1 MKIIKAILILCLC
14 SAAGMLAGA
23 VKTMGTDKFTV
34 YYHTG
39 MEDEALHA
47 LQVIQYYRPRLEQL
61 TGNTYPHAAIKLE
74 DMGNLV
80 NGFASPTGNLI
91 GLYMYPPTNDELS
104 FGEDWFQIVAPHE
117 YIHQLQLSHESGLP
131 AILRTLFGNIFYV
144 QTFQPMWMT
153 EGITVYGE
161 SQLSKNSGR
170 MNSAYYSALIS
181 ALAREDKLPS
191 PTKASYY
198 SSDTPL
204 AHYYVFGG
212 SFHRYLAETYGED
225 KFAAMYRDNSSRIEA
240 YSNMISPSVA
250 LDPAFK
256 NAYGLPLQS
265 LWSNWQAEEKARL
278 KEIERTQITEDGWNK
293 ADLSYHGNALYYT
306 QSLQEKTGPNS
317 GFSFNKLMRL
327 ELGKADSKAE
337 TIVSQATGFPAGYHI
352 LGDKVYYS
360 RNEYKRGFE
369 NRENE
374 GYGAISQILLKDAN
388 SSRILYEGRV
398 RAFLPKADG
407 SLLISEDKA
416 LYRGS
421 VLFNYDPASHSK
433 TVLYEGEELIHAIC
447 QMDRE
452 LYLNAKPYWSNTD
465 IYKLDDATLTPVV
478 SSPGANILLCA
489 QDGKLRYNET
499 LNDQLKGYVLDTK
512 SGKSYAVQSEDY
524 LKDPVFPDDATMYY
538 LSPNAGGMDIYQAP
552 LNISESRRPITKK
565 PEAPFAR
572 GKFHGQSTLF
582 DGSPV
587 YHGDYSR
594 NIFHMINPRAL
605 RLPIIQGSA
614 DSLAIGA
621 ILVGMDA
628 VGDIPQWQIQAVY
641 DTQRKKVIGDIAIG
655 SRILSPLNQDLI
667 ISSDDNLSVT
677 LNNSMNLYLRQN
689 YGLNSINAGLGLKA
703 RDQFDSYL
711 AYPFISQSLSWAGG
725 QVGIRNTFI
734 TEYSDLSLDSRYR
747 TGWQGQLALRQKFI
761 ARSELNSTLN
771 LAYDPDADPD
781 DAFYP
786 LRGYEHEMATNKGAT
801 LRNSLYFPLFKIREG
816 LWTPQIYLEDIYFGL
831 FYDMSIPQENNK
843 LFEQYSY
850 GLEMIAEIG
859 AAFMGM
865 SSAGLR
871 LSKTKEGNIAVD
883 VILGIGL

>member
-1 MKIIKAILILCLC
+1 MKIIQTIIILVLC
-14 SAAGMLAGA
+14 SVAGKLSGA
-23 VKTMGTDKFTV
+23 VKTMATDNFMV

-39 MEDEALHA
+39 MEDEAIHA
-47 LQVIQYYRPRLEQL
+47 LQVLEYYRPRLEQL
-61 TGNTYPHAAIKLE
+61 TGNTYPRAAIKLE

-131 AILRTLFGNIFYV
+131 AVLRTLFGNIFYV
-144 QTFQPMWMT
+144 QTLQPMWMT

-161 SQLSKNSGR
+161 SQLSDYSGR

-212 SFHRYLAETYGED
+212 SFHRYLAKTYGED

-256 NAYGLPLQS
+256 NAYGLPLKS
-265 LWSNWQAEEKARL
+265 LWSNWQAEEKARV
-278 KEIERTQITEDGWNK
+278 KDIERKQITDDGWNK
-293 ADLSYHGNALYYT
+293 ANLKFHQNALYYT
-306 QSLQEKTGPNS
+306 QSMQEKTGPNS

-327 ELGKADSKAE
+327 DLSKADAKAE
-337 TIVSQATGFPAGYHI
+337 TIVSQATDFPAGYHI
-352 LGDKVYYS
+352 LGDKIFYS
-360 RNEYKRGFE
+360 RNEYKRGFA

-374 GYGAISQILLKDAN
+374 GYGAISQILLKDG
-388 SSRILYEGRV
+388 SGCRILYEGRV
-398 RAFLPKADG
+398 RAFLPQADG

-421 VLFNYDPASHSK
+421 VLFAFDPASQSK
-433 TVLYEGEELIHAIC
+433 TVLYEGDELIHTIC
-447 QMDRE
+447 LMQKDI
-452 LYLNAKPYWSNTD
+452 YLCAKPYWSNSD
-465 IYKLDDATLTPVV
+465 IYKLDNAKLIPIV
-478 SSPGANILLCA
+478 SGPGANILLYA
-489 QDGKLRYNET
+489 QDGQLCYNET
-499 LNDQLKGYVLDTK
+499 LDDQLKGYVLDLK
-512 SGKSYAVQSEDY
+512 SGKTYAVQSEDY
-524 LKDPVFPDDATMYY
+524 LRDPVFPDAATMYY

-552 LNISESRRPITKK
+552 LSLSESRRLITRKAT
-565 PEAPFAR
+565 PPFAR
-572 GKFHGQSTLF
+572 AKFHGQNTLF

-587 YHGDYSR
+587 YHGDYSQ

-605 RLPIIQGSA
+605 RLPIIEGSA

-641 DTQRKKVIGDIAIG
+641 DTQRKKVIGDLAVG
-655 SRILSPLNQDLI
+655 SRILSPLAQDLI
-667 ISSDDNLSVT
+667 ISSDDNISVT
-677 LNNSMNLYLRQN
+677 LNNSISLFQRQN

-703 RDQFDSYL
+703 RNRFDSYL
-711 AYPFISQSLSWAGG
+711 AYPFISQSLSWSGG
-725 QVGIRNTFI
+725 AAGIRNTFI
-734 TEYSDLSLDSRYR
+734 AEFSDLSLDSRYR
-747 TGWQGQLALRQKFI
+747 TGWQGQLALRQKLI
-761 ARSELNSTLN
+761 AKSELNSTLN
-771 LAYDPDADPD
+771 LAYDPDAAPD

-786 LRGYEHEMATNKGAT
+786 LRGYDHELAANKGAT
-801 LRNSLYFPLFKIREG
+801 LRNSLYFPMLKIREG
-816 LWTPQIYLEDIYFGL
+816 LWTPQLYLEDINLGL
-831 FYDMSIPQENNK
+831 FYDMAIPQEDN
-843 LFEQYSY
+843 
-850 GLEMIAEIG
+850 
-859 AAFMGM
+859 
-865 SSAGLR
+865 
-871 LSKTKEGNIAVD
+871 
-883 VILGIGL
+883 